1 MHRLRVLIVGPSFD
15 ILGGQAVQVGRLLE
29 RLRQEPALDVG
40 FLPIN
45 PRLPGL
51 LRKLQSIKFVRTLV
65 TSIAYLLSLLT
76 RVRKYD
82 VIHIF
87 SASYVSFVIAPT
99 PAILV
104 SKLFGKKVILNYHS
118 GEAYDHLRRWPR
130 TAIPTIKLADRLVV
144 PSEYLE
150 DVFAN
155 FHLPASPIYNLIET
169 DKFRFRKRDPLKP
182 RFLSNRNFEAH
193 YGVDRVLQAF
203 AVIQKQL
210 PEATLTV
217 AGNGPERD
225 KLQQVAVDL
234 NLNKT
239 TFVGRVEHDK
249 IVELYDSCDVFLN
262 GSLIDNQPL
271 SILEAFACGLPIVTS
286 NAGGIPY
293 MVENERTGLIVE
305 CNDSD
310 GLAQAALRLFAEPN
324 LTTRLINEGR
334 RECNKYSW
342 AAVRDQWLDLYFQ
355 LADVAIE
362 NRPENR
368 LNDKHHAVS

>member
-118 GEAYDHLRRWPR
+118 GEADDHLRRWPR

>member
-87 SASYVSFVIAPT
+87 SASYFSFVIAPT

-118 GEAYDHLRRWPR
+118 GEADDHLRRWPR

-169 DKFRFRKRDPLKP
+169 DKFRFRKRDALKP

-210 PEATLTV
+210 PEAMLTV

-342 AAVRDQWLDLYFQ
+342 ASVRDQWLDLYFQ